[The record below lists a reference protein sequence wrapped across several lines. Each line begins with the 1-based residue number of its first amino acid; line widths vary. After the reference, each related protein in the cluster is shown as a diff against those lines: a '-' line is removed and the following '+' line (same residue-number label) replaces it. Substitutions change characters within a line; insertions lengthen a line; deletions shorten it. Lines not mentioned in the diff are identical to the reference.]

1 MKNMRKLALVFWA
14 LGMLIS
20 MQGFSQCVI
29 DHDFGDLT
37 FGVSPDPAA
46 GETFLDGM
54 LGVDYYDV
62 LHILIPTTAAD
73 IDTTF
78 PPTLPVD
85 SVVVLPNTV
94 DGDGVY
100 SGVVFTDTLTNEEF
114 FADEIGLEWIYNN
127 NGDSGNPMG
136 FLGGEQYCGSLQG
149 VPTRSGIYRIRIDVL
164 GWATIFSPFNAP
176 YSFENFTLRIN
187 CPLIDDVEIVNANS
201 VTGVDGQLT
210 VVLSEGVLATE
221 IAWFNQYGV
230 QIGTG
235 ETVTVDNPGTFA
247 VQVTTEDCV
256 SMFNGWVVIDE
267 GLDCVLTATVEVSPA
282 VTGISL
288 GSAVLTVGNESGA
301 VSATWYSANNL
312 IVGTGLQLNGMAP
325 GTYSVVVSDDSGCT
339 VEITDIVVDEVSSI
353 QSVEAGQN
361 VLFPNPCM
369 DSFRINVQTTAFV
382 EIRAMNGSV
391 VFKGTVLPGEAVDM
405 THVAPGVYLAS
416 WQSGELWEQAKL
428 MVAQ

>member
-1 MKNMRKLALVFWA
+1 MKILKNLTLFVGSLV
-14 LGMLIS
+14 MINS
-20 MQGFSQCVI
+20 TQGRAQCVI
-29 DHDFGDLT
+29 DHDFGELT
-37 FGVSPDPAA
+37 FGVSPDPAS

-85 SVVVLPNTV
+85 SVVVLPNTI
-94 DGDGVY
+94 DADGVY

-114 FADEIGLEWIYNN
+114 FADEIGLEWVYNN

-136 FLGGEQYCGSLQG
+136 FLGGQQYCGSLQG
-149 VPTRSGIYRIRIDVL
+149 VPTRAGIYRIRIDVL

-210 VVLSEGVLATE
+210 VVLSEGVVATE
-221 IAWFNQYGV
+221 IAWFNQFGV

-235 ETVTVDNPGTFA
+235 ESVTVDNPGTFA

-282 VTGISL
+282 VTGVAL
-288 GSAVLTVGNESGA
+288 GSAVVTVANESGT

-312 IVGTGLQLNGMAP
+312 IVGTGLQLNGLAP
-325 GTYSVVVSDDSGCT
+325 GTYSVVVSDDSGCS
-339 VEITDIVVDEVSSI
+339 VELTDIVVDEVSSV
-353 QSVEAGQN
+353 QGMEVDPML
-361 VLFPNPCM
+361 LFPNPCM
-369 DSFRINVQTTAFV
+369 DSFSMNLSSPAWV
-382 EIRAMNGSV
+382 EVRAMNGSV
-391 VFKGTVLPGEAVDM
+391 VFKGTVLPREAVDM
-405 THVAPGVYLAS
+405 SHVTPGVYLAS
-416 WQSGELWEQAKL
+416 WYVGDVWEQAKL
-428 MVAQ
+428 LVAR